1 MPVYTSATMKNL
13 IRIAR
18 YFALSLV
25 ATVALSGCGQDG
37 EDDDQ
42 VNLRFINAVSD
53 VYGVD
58 FLVDG
63 DVWFE
68 DLGYVQDTG
77 YFTFDTDQHLF
88 QVVPSDSLT
97 PISNLLTMLSD
108 DKDYT
113 YIAIGSALDATALML
128 VDNNEKA
135 GDGSF
140 KLRIIDAWQSTPS
153 LNVYI
158 VANGQNYQNS
168 APAAKSIRYKSVT
181 TYLTGK
187 ANAYDIVV
195 TNASTGTVLAII
207 SDQVFESE
215 AVYTMIIAQS
225 PTLQNAPVLQLI
237 DDSQD

>member
-1 MPVYTSATMKNL
+1 MYTPTIMRHL
-13 IRIAR
+13 LQIAR
-18 YFALSLV
+18 YCALSLV
-25 ATVALSGCGQDG
+25 ITITLAGCGQDG
-37 EDDDQ
+37 EDDNQ
-42 VNLRFINAVSD
+42 VNLRFINAVSN
-53 VYGVD
+53 VSSVN

-68 DLGYVQDTG
+68 DLEYVQETG

-97 PISNLLTMLSD
+97 PMSNLLTMLSD

-135 GDGSF
+135 GEGSF
-140 KLRIIDAWQSTPS
+140 KLRIINGWQSTKN
-153 LNVYI
+153 LNVYV
-158 VANGQNYQNS
+158 VASGQNYQNS

-187 ANAYDIVV
+187 ATAYDIVV
-195 TNASTGTVLAII
+195 TNASTGTVLASL

-215 AVYTMIIAQS
+215 EVYTMVIAQS
-225 PTLQNAPVLQLI
+225 PTLENAPILQLI
-237 DDSQD
+237 DDSED